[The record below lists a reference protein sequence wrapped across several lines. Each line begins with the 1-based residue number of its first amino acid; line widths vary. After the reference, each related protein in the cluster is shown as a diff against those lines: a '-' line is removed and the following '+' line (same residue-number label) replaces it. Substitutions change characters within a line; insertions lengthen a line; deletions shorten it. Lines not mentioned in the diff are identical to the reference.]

1 MAGLREH
8 QKAGR
13 RKRILEAARRHF
25 LESGYDAATIEAIAE
40 TAEVSAVTVYNYY
53 GTKRGLLLALVG
65 QSDGILIGK
74 INAFIADPPDDPL
87 EAVTGVS
94 TVIRD
99 HALGY
104 LDKPIWRHVIAT
116 SVIEGSSEFGRGY
129 AALDRTLG
137 GLIGTLLETLARRG
151 APGPGIDRA
160 AVGGAAIDWAAI
172 DNEAAGETLFKLQNA
187 RFVEFMADDAVTP
200 NEMDRR
206 VRQDI
211 ALVLGQYLA
220 AKPAM
225 SA

>member
-65 QSDGILIGK
+65 QSDGILIDK
-74 INAFIADPPDDPL
+74 INAFIADPPSDPL

-104 LDKPIWRHVIAT
+104 LDKPIWRQVIAT
-116 SVIEGSSEFGRGY
+116 SVIEGGSDFGRGY
-129 AALDRTLG
+129 AALDRALG
-137 GLIGTLLETLARRG
+137 GLMGTLLETLAQRG
-151 APGPGIDRA
+151 VLSAMSDS
-160 AVGGAAIDWAAI
+160 V
-172 DNEAAGETLFKLQNA
+172 AAGETLFKLQNA

-211 ALVLGQYLA
+211 ALVLGQHLA
-220 AKPAM
+220 ARGSI